1 MSDGEPLMDFK
12 QGPRWSDLFPFLLKF
27 FIHSFF
33 QQVFIEQTYEKVLS
47 VISHQVIASGKT
59 PVRYHYTPTR
69 MTKRK
74 SLNLVTAVTA
84 RLKL

>member
-1 MSDGEPLMDFK
+1 MDFK

-74 SLNLVTAVTA
+74 WLNLVTAVTA